1 MSSTLNSLSAAR
13 RDAVTS
19 PEPRAGT
26 QCPVKKTDWIEIVL
40 EDQNGVRIPN
50 QEYLITAP
58 DGAEYSGVLDGDG
71 YARVDGIAPGT
82 CQVSFPRIDQSEWKK
97 K

>member
-1 MSSTLNSLSAAR
+1 MSSTLNALSAAR
-13 RDAVTS
+13 QDAVTS
-19 PEPRAGT
+19 PEPQAST
-26 QCPVKKTDWIEIVL
+26 QCSPQKTDWIEIVL
-40 EDQNGVRIPN
+40 EDQKGVRIPN

-58 DGAEYSGVLDGDG
+58 DGTEYSGVLDGKG
-71 YARVDGIAPGT
+71 YARVDGITPGT